1 MGLTQ
6 YIYCNNQLVNVSMQ
20 KIPEEVSNSY
30 SLRLNTDPIKLLEFL
45 DISYEKI
52 TLLSILYSSRLYKG
66 GNMQATDKVC
76 GNSSN
81 YIWE

>member
-1 MGLTQ
+1 
-6 YIYCNNQLVNVSMQ
+6 MQ

>member
-1 MGLTQ
+1 MLLFPIKFLENN
-6 YIYCNNQLVNVSMQ
+6 YNQLVNVSMQ

-52 TLLSILYSSRLYKG
+52 TL
-66 GNMQATDKVC
+66 QQ
-76 GNSSN
+76 
-81 YIWE
+81 